1 MAKRKTPK
9 AKNLKPTSITQEELQ
24 FVQAIISPINKAQ
37 TELGRLE
44 TRKHSILHEIIS
56 LNDRL
61 QEKNSELR
69 EKYGNVNINIQDGT
83 IDYPENE

>member
-24 FVQAIISPINKAQ
+24 FVQAIISPINQAQ

-56 LNDRL
+56 LNDKL
-61 QEKNSELR
+61 QEKNNELR